1 MPAGLHHAVKSR
13 DPGTLPS
20 ELRRSQRLVPAVGDD
35 PVHRVHPSRLDGD
48 QHLAGSL
55 LRI

>member
-1 MPAGLHHAVKSR
+1 LHHAVKSR